1 MAASEQVDREVWL
14 DAPALCRPVQLGWLS
29 KSAGR
34 AGDIVAFEY
43 TDLWLSGA
51 MGINP
56 FALDGNLP
64 LVEGRQYA
72 RRDAGEVSPA
82 FHDSAPDRWGRL
94 LMDRREAARAR
105 REGEKLKSLRAWDYL
120 MGVDDATRMGAIRL
134 CDPDT
139 RTWLA
144 SVHPSTP
151 PITDLR
157 RLESIAGKI
166 ESGAKLTRDE
176 EDHGLAQLVAPGASL
191 GGARPKAGYRDT
203 DGSLWLAKFPGRDDG
218 HDVGLWEYIT
228 YELATAAGVAMPPA
242 ALLNL
247 SPRGHTFAVKR
258 FDRTG
263 NDRVYFASAHTL
275 LDAEHS
281 EDHSYLDLAGIIEES
296 GAQGQIVDDLEQLFR
311 RVLFNV
317 LIGNRD
323 DHLRNHGFIRR
334 QTGWVLSPAYD
345 INPNT
350 ASETHVLALDAADP
364 TPSTG
369 HVMATAAYYQLTS
382 ERAAGIEA
390 EVRRVVETWRSV
402 ARAHGA
408 TRGEIDQMDAV
419 IDPHR

>member
-29 KSAGR
+29 KRPSR
-34 AGDIVAFEY
+34 AGDVVAFEY

-51 MGINP
+51 MGIAP
-56 FALDGNLP
+56 FALDADLP
-64 LVEGRQYA
+64 LVEGWQYA
-72 RRDAGEVSPA
+72 HKGAGEVSA
-82 FHDSAPDRWGRL
+82 VFQDSSPDRWGRL

-105 REGEKLKSLRAWDYL
+105 RDGEKVNGLRAWDYL
-120 MGVDDATRMGAIRL
+120 MGVDDASRMGAIRL
-134 CDPDT
+134 RDPDT
-139 RTWLA
+139 QSWLA
-144 SVHPSTP
+144 SAQPSTP
-151 PITDLR
+151 PVTELR
-157 RLESIAGKI
+157 RLESIAGKV

-176 EDHGLAQLVAPGASL
+176 EDRWLTQLVAPGASL
-191 GGARPKAGYRDT
+191 GGARPKAGYRDI

-228 YELATAAGVAMPPA
+228 HELAIAAGVDMPPA

-247 SPRGHTFAVKR
+247 SHRGHTFAVKR

-263 NDRVYFASAHTL
+263 GDRVHFASAHTL

-281 EDHSYLDLAGIIEES
+281 EDHSYLDLARIIEER
-296 GAQGQIVDDLEQLFR
+296 GAQGQITQDLQQLFR

-323 DHLRNHGFIRR
+323 DHLRNHGFTRR

-350 ASETHVLALDAADP
+350 ASDNHVLALDAADP
-364 TPSTG
+364 TPIAE
-369 HVMATAAYYQLTS
+369 HVMRTAAYYQLTS
-382 ERAAGIEA
+382 GRAAEIEA
-390 EVRRVVETWRSV
+390 EVRRAVETWQAL

-408 TRGEIDQMDAV
+408 KRAEIDRMDAV